1 MLILFAHDGP
11 FGAGKSKEPLDIMN

>member
-1 MLILFAHDGP
+1 LLILFAHDTL